1 MALPDERYTFPD
13 PSGNLV
19 EFNPRTGEI
28 VPAPNQ
34 RETSI
39 PIEREPD
46 NYGEQ
51 LATYATV
58 AAIFL
63 RCLGRNPQSVQEA
76 EGYGRFA
83 ITNNEAEREICG
95 SLESTNW
102 KNRFADPLRGPGDP
116 DPTRNAPPPPT
127 PSGPSTIEL
136 DLLTQIARAIENA
149 GKSADT
155 AARDLQREIEKKIAA
170 VAPTVSR
177 TTDDIGRQIAQVIS
191 GTIPNVLT
199 TVGDALGGVQNLLG
213 GFLKA
218 AATVADV
225 AGAFKDM
232 VAGSKD
238 AALGFFTATAVNAG
252 DTLAREGSGYV
263 TNAISGPLASIA
275 ALARRNDKA

>member
-1 MALPDERYTFPD
+1 VALPDERYTFPD

-28 VPAPNQ
+28 IPAPNQ

-102 KNRFADPLRGPGDP
+102 KNRSADPLRGPGDP

-136 DLLTQIARAIENA
+136 DLLTQIAKAIENA
-149 GKSADT
+149 LRPNNGVKDQVT
-155 AARDLQREIEKKIAA
+155 AEIERQLQKT
-170 VAPTVSR
+170 APTVPR
-177 TTDDIGRQIAQVIS
+177 ATDDIGRQIQQVIS
-191 GTIPNVLT
+191 GTIPTVLT
-199 TVGDALGGVQNLLG
+199 TVGNALGGVQSLLG
-213 GFLKA
+213 GFLAA
-218 AATVADV
+218 AATVVDL

-238 AALGFFTATAVNAG
+238 AALGFFTATACNAG

-263 TNAISGPLASIA
+263 TNALAGPLASIA